1 MGHLRR
7 PDFPA
12 MIQRIERKNMDP
24 ANQNQNSD
32 DNEAKKPEN
41 TGGEDWQSKFE
52 GQRKVNRDLEKKL
65 NEAYAK
71 ADKVDELEK
80 QIAALQG
87 KEAEYEA
94 ARKEQAVKDEALAA
108 ANQRILK
115 AEVRAA
121 ASGKLTDP
129 ADALRYLDLSKFT
142 VTADGGVDS
151 QAIANSIGE
160 LLEQKPYLGK
170 AEQSPSGANI
180 TPPSGTR
187 DGDRHQGQLTRDDL
201 KTMSPAEIVKAQQ
214 DGRLKDLLGA
224 N

>member
-1 MGHLRR
+1 
-7 PDFPA
+7 

-24 ANQNQNSD
+24 ANQNQQTG
-32 DNEAKKPEN
+32 DNKSKKPEN
-41 TGGEDWQSKFE
+41 IGGEDWQSKFE

-129 ADALRYLDLSKFT
+129 SDALRYLDLS
-142 VTADGGVDS
+142 S
-151 QAIANSIGE
+151 
-160 LLEQKPYLGK
+160 
-170 AEQSPSGANI
+170 SPSRMTEAWTARPSPIRSANCWNRNLI
-180 TPPSGTR
+180 SGKPSKHPRVRTSR
-187 DGDRHQGQLTRDDL
+187 R
-201 KTMSPAEIVKAQQ
+201 PAEHGTATAIRVSSPETT
-214 DGRLKDLLGA
+214 
-224 N
+224 

>member
-1 MGHLRR
+1 
-7 PDFPA
+7 
-12 MIQRIERKNMDP
+12 MDP

-94 ARKEQAVKDEALAA
+94 AGRSRPSRTRPLPPPTSASSRPKSAPQP
-108 ANQRILK
+108 
-115 AEVRAA
+115 A
-121 ASGKLTDP
+121 ASSPTRP
-129 ADALRYLDLSKFT
+129 TPCATST
-142 VTADGGVDS
+142 CPS
-151 QAIANSIGE
+151 
-160 LLEQKPYLGK
+160 
-170 AEQSPSGANI
+170 SPSRMTEAWTARPSPIRSANCWNRNLI
-180 TPPSGTR
+180 SGKPSKHPRVRTSR
-187 DGDRHQGQLTRDDL
+187 R
-201 KTMSPAEIVKAQQ
+201 PAEHGTATAIRVSSPETT
-214 DGRLKDLLGA
+214 
-224 N
+224 

>member
-1 MGHLRR
+1 
-7 PDFPA
+7 
-12 MIQRIERKNMDP
+12 MDP

-142 VTADGGVDS
+142 VTDDGGVTRRPS
-151 QAIANSIGE
+151 PTPSANC
-160 LLEQKPYLGK
+160 
-170 AEQSPSGANI
+170 
-180 TPPSGTR
+180 
-187 DGDRHQGQLTRDDL
+187 
-201 KTMSPAEIVKAQQ
+201 
-214 DGRLKDLLGA
+214 
-224 N
+224 

>member
-1 MGHLRR
+1 
-7 PDFPA
+7 
-12 MIQRIERKNMDP
+12 MDP

-108 ANQRILK
+108 ANRPVQ
-115 AEVRAA
+115 VH
-121 ASGKLTDP
+121 
-129 ADALRYLDLSKFT
+129 
-142 VTADGGVDS
+142 
-151 QAIANSIGE
+151 
-160 LLEQKPYLGK
+160 
-170 AEQSPSGANI
+170 
-180 TPPSGTR
+180 
-187 DGDRHQGQLTRDDL
+187 RHG
-201 KTMSPAEIVKAQQ
+201 
-214 DGRLKDLLGA
+214 
-224 N
+224 